1 MMVTSKRT
9 GLRFDRERIR
19 KEEPQ
24 KFNWNNLF
32 FGVAILNMGF
42 MIGYMVCAIGGVF
55 GNHGKHG
62 NITENICYVSPVGE
76 NGGVR

>member
-9 GLRFDRERIR
+9 GLRFDTERIR

-32 FGVAILNMGF
+32 FGVAILNMGL
-42 MIGYMVCAIGGVF
+42 MIGYMVCAIGRALV
-55 GNHGKHG
+55 
-62 NITENICYVSPVGE
+62 
-76 NGGVR
+76 